1 MSIRALPTLFGA
13 TVLALSLAACN
24 TTGEGPA
31 QQQAAATPAVP
42 QLPGD
47 SACAREI
54 NTFREI
60 TRRDVDTGYLNP
72 SVYARLTPEVDK
84 AASTCMSGADR
95 DARAMLASTKSR
107 YGYR

>member
-1 MSIRALPTLFGA
+1 MTIRALPTLFGA

-24 TTGEGPA
+24 TTGGSPT

-60 TRRDVDTGYLNP
+60 TRRDVDTGYLSP
-72 SVYARLTPEVDK
+72 TVYAKMTPEVDK
-84 AASTCMSGADR
+84 AASTCTSGADR
-95 DARAMLASTKSR
+95 DAVAMLAATKSR